1 MEGVH
6 MAQDYTVMLPNRPG
20 VLANLS
26 TIMGKAGINIEGIS
40 GTQYQDKVVL
50 HMLFDKGDEAQALLY
65 KNKFTIMSAR
75 EVLVIDIVDKPGE
88 LGKIAQ
94 KMANAEV
101 NIDFV
106 YLATNNRLV
115 LGVDDPEKAIVA
127 LD

>member
-1 MEGVH
+1 
-6 MAQDYTVMLPNRPG
+6 MAQDFTIMLPNRPG

-26 TIMGKAGINIEGIS
+26 TTLGKAGINIEGIS
-40 GTQYQDKVVL
+40 GTQYHDKVVL
-50 HMLFDKGDEAQALLY
+50 HMLFEQAEEAQALLY
-65 KNKFTIMSAR
+65 KKKFTILAVR
-75 EVLVIDIVDKPGE
+75 DVIVLDIKDKPGE

-106 YLATNNRLV
+106 YLATNNRIV

-127 LD
+127 V

>member
-1 MEGVH
+1 

-20 VLANLS
+20 ILANLS
-26 TIMGKAGINIEGIS
+26 TKLGKAGINIQGIS

-50 HMLFDKGDEAQALLY
+50 HMLFDKAEEAQALLY
-65 KNKFTIMSAR
+65 KEKMTIMSSR
-75 EVLVIDIVDKPGE
+75 EVLVVDILDKPGE

-101 NIDFV
+101 NIDFL
-106 YLATNNRLV
+106 YLATGNRLV

>member
-1 MEGVH
+1 

-26 TIMGKAGINIEGIS
+26 TNMGKAGINIEGIS

-50 HMLFDKGDEAQALLY
+50 HLLFDKSQEAHALLS
-65 KNKFTIMSAR
+65 KNKITVMSTR
-75 EVLVIDIVDKPGE
+75 EVLVVDIVDKPGE
-88 LGKIAQ
+88 LGKITQ

-106 YLATNNRLV
+106 YLAKNNRLV

>member
-1 MEGVH
+1 
-6 MAQDYTVMLPNRPG
+6 MALDYTVMLPNRPG

-26 TIMGKAGINIEGIS
+26 KKIGKAGVNIEGIS

-50 HMLFDKGDEAQALLY
+50 HMLFDKSQEAQTVLTE
-65 KNKFTIMSAR
+65 NKVTIMSVR
-75 EVLVIDIVDKPGE
+75 EVLLVDVVNKPGE
-88 LGKIAQ
+88 LAKIAQ

-101 NIDFV
+101 NIDFI
-106 YLATNNRLV
+106 YIASDNRIV

>member
-1 MEGVH
+1 

-26 TIMGKAGINIEGIS
+26 TNMGKAGINIEGIS

-50 HMLFDKGDEAQALLY
+50 HLLFDKSQEAQALLS
-65 KNKFTIMSAR
+65 KNKITVMSTR
-75 EVLVIDIVDKPGE
+75 EVLVVDIVDKPGE
-88 LGKIAQ
+88 LGKITQ

-106 YLATNNRLV
+106 YLATNSRLV
-115 LGVDDPEKAIVA
+115 LGVDDPETAIVA

>member
-1 MEGVH
+1 
-6 MAQDYTVMLPNRPG
+6 MAQDFMVMLPNRPG

-26 TIMGKAGINIEGIS
+26 SRMEKAGITIEGIS

-50 HMLFDKGDEAQALLY
+50 HLLFDKEDEASALLR
-65 KNKFTIMSAR
+65 KNKITIMSTR
-75 EVLVIDIVDKPGE
+75 EVLVVEIVDKPGE
-88 LGKIAQ
+88 LGKITQ

-106 YLATNNRLV
+106 YLATKSRLV
-115 LGVDDPEKAIVA
+115 LGVDDPEAAIVA

>member
-1 MEGVH
+1 
-6 MAQDYTVMLPNRPG
+6 MAIDYTVMLPNRPG

-26 TIMGKAGINIEGIS
+26 TTMGKAGITIEGIS

-50 HMLFDKGDEAQALLY
+50 HLLFDKGDEAYALLM
-65 KNKFTIMSAR
+65 KNKFTVMSTR
-75 EVLVIDIVDKPGE
+75 EVLVVEIVDKPGE
-88 LGKIAQ
+88 LGKITQ

-106 YLATNNRLV
+106 YLATKSRLV
-115 LGVDDPEKAIVA
+115 LGVDVPEAAIVA

>member
-1 MEGVH
+1 
-6 MAQDYTVMLPNRPG
+6 MAQDYTVMLPNHPG

-26 TIMGKAGINIEGIS
+26 NKMGIAGINIEGIS

-50 HMLFDKGDEAQALLY
+50 HLLFDKGQEDQVLLN
-65 KNKFTIMSAR
+65 KNKITVMSTR
-75 EVLVIDIVDKPGE
+75 EVLVVDIVDKPGE

>member
-1 MEGVH
+1 
-6 MAQDYTVMLPNRPG
+6 MAQDYMVMLPNRPG

-26 TIMGKAGINIEGIS
+26 TMMGNAGINIEGIS

-50 HMLFDKGDEAQALLY
+50 HLLFDKGDEAIALLNQ
-65 KNKFTIMSAR
+65 NKIIVMSTR
-75 EVLVIDIVDKPGE
+75 EVLVVDVADRPGE

-94 KMANAEV
+94 KLANAEV

-106 YLATNNRLV
+106 YLAMNNRLV

>member
-1 MEGVH
+1 
-6 MAQDYTVMLPNRPG
+6 MALDYTVMLPNRPG

-26 TIMGKAGINIEGIS
+26 NKIGKAGINIEGLS

-50 HMLFDKGDEAQALLY
+50 HVLFDKEQEGQAVLTE
-65 KNKFTIMSAR
+65 NKITIMSVR
-75 EVLVIDIVDKPGE
+75 EVLVVDVVNKPGE
-88 LGKIAQ
+88 MAKIAQ

-101 NIDFV
+101 NIDFI
-106 YLATNNRLV
+106 YFASNNRVV

>member
-1 MEGVH
+1 
-6 MAQDYTVMLPNRPG
+6 MAQDYMVMLTNRPG
-20 VLANLS
+20 VLADLS
-26 TIMGKAGINIEGIS
+26 RKMGEAGINIEGIS

-50 HMLFDKGDEAQALLY
+50 HLLFDKGQEAQALLA
-65 KNKFTIMSAR
+65 KNKFTVMSVR
-75 EVLVIDIVDKPGE
+75 EVLVVDVVDKPGE
-88 LGKIAQ
+88 LAKIAQ

-106 YLATNNRLV
+106 YVASGNRVV

>member
-1 MEGVH
+1 

-26 TIMGKAGINIEGIS
+26 NTIGKAGINIEGIS
-40 GTQYQDKVVL
+40 GTQYQDKVIL
-50 HMLFDKGDEAQALLY
+50 HLLFDRAQDAYAVLN
-65 KNKFTIMSAR
+65 KNKMTVMSVR
-75 EVLVIDIVDKPGE
+75 EVLVVDVVDKPGE

-101 NIDFV
+101 NIDFL